1 MPEIRTTH
9 LFDMSLQVSGMQ
21 PIGATPNGNRRIGL
35 VAGGTFAGE
44 RLRGT
49 VLPGGADWII
59 ARPDGV
65 TTLDVRLVLQTD
77 DGAAIGM
84 VYRGLRH
91 GPAESCSVST
101 AARPVDP
108 ARVLFPHRDHVRD
121 RGGTIRLAQSHLRDR
136 HRTAARP
143 RDRSTRFTKCS
154 EPDRRQESR
163 MPGPLAGVRVIEVA
177 IAVLGPLAGQMLGD
191 MGAEI
196 IKVETPDG
204 DPMRQIGP
212 ARNPGMAAY
221 FLTVNRNK
229 KSLVL
234 DLKRKAAREAM
245 LRLAA
250 TADVFVHNMRTGAAA
265 RLGID
270 YKTIAAVN
278 PHIVY
283 ASATG
288 YRPGTRYED
297 RAAFD
302 DVIQGESGFAALNGG
317 ADGPPRY
324 VPMVVCDKVSGH
336 VLAGAVAMALFARER
351 SGKGQEIHV
360 PMMETMAAFNLVDHF
375 WHGVFGEPEKGLGY
389 PRMLTPYRRPY
400 ATADGH
406 ICLLATT
413 DRQWRGLF
421 AAMDCP
427 ELGRGPALFDN
438 CRAHRKYRRAVYDC
452 CRAHA
457 AAHDRGNGARVS
469 TNSTCRTGSSTIS
482 PDSSPTRI

>member
-1 MPEIRTTH
+1 
-9 LFDMSLQVSGMQ
+9 
-21 PIGATPNGNRRIGL
+21 
-35 VAGGTFAGE
+35 
-44 RLRGT
+44 
-49 VLPGGADWII
+49 
-59 ARPDGV
+59 
-65 TTLDVRLVLQTD
+65 
-77 DGAAIGM
+77 
-84 VYRGLRH
+84 
-91 GPAESCSVST
+91 
-101 AARPVDP
+101 
-108 ARVLFPHRDHVRD
+108 
-121 RGGTIRLAQSHLRDR
+121 
-136 HRTAARP
+136 
-143 RDRSTRFTKCS
+143 
-154 EPDRRQESR
+154 
-163 MPGPLAGVRVIEVA
+163 MPGPLAGVRVVEAA
-177 IAVLGPLAGQMLGD
+177 IAVLGPLATQVLGD

-196 IKVETPDG
+196 IKIETPDG

-212 ARNPGMAAY
+212 ARNPGMGAY

-234 DLKRKAAREAM
+234 DLKRPAARAAM

-270 YKTIAAVN
+270 YKTIAAAN
-278 PHIVY
+278 PRIVY

-302 DVIQGESGFAALNGG
+302 DVIQGESGLAALNGG
-317 ADGPPRY
+317 SASGPDGGPPRY

-351 SGKGQEIHV
+351 SGRGQEIHV

-389 PRMLTPYRRPY
+389 PRMLTPHRRPY
-400 ATADGH
+400 ATQDGH

-427 ELGRGPALFDN
+427 GLADDPRFSTIAGRTEHIDALYAIVGERMRLRTSAEWRARLDRFDVPNGVVNDLAGLIADPYLNETGFFQTIEHPSEGRLVTTAVPVGFSETPGEVRLPPPRLGEHTAELLGELGYGKAEIADI
-438 CRAHRKYRRAVYDC
+438 A
-452 CRAHA
+452 
-457 AAHDRGNGARVS
+457 GG
-469 TNSTCRTGSSTIS
+469 
-482 PDSSPTRI
+482 